1 MKGTR
6 VPSGR
11 SATASM
17 PRIGTFS
24 FRATAIGHW
33 SCGSGVPSAQY
44 SFQDPHHWL
53 VPSSG
58 RQPQSSTAASL
69 K

>member
-17 PRIGTFS
+17 PRIGFPCFS
-24 FRATAIGHW
+24 ARAIGHW
-33 SCGSGVPSAQY
+33 SCGSGVPSGQY
-44 SFQDPHHWL
+44 SFQEPQNSL
-53 VPSSG
+53 LPSSG
-58 RQPQSSTAASL
+58 RQPHSSAAASL
-69 K
+69 